1 MDAKRKKV
9 LISLITA
16 ASVGVWLYF
25 QLNSWPD
32 LSTSEVGKLLVK
44 TIGISILAHIIN
56 TIVITIIVGLLGGS
70 IATDVTDERDSAIEL
85 QAMRVILI
93 GFSMGLVIIFAF
105 VGWYDLSATSA
116 LLAIFLCMYAANV
129 VGDLLKLY
137 WYR

>member
-85 QAMRVILI
+85 HAMRVILI

>member
-25 QLNSWPD
+25 QLNAWTD

-44 TIGISILAHIIN
+44 TIGISIVAHIIN

-70 IATDVTDERDSAIEL
+70 IEADVTDERDSAIEL
-85 QAMRVILI
+85 HAMRVILI
-93 GFSMGLVIIFAF
+93 GFSMGLVSIFAF

>member
-9 LISLITA
+9 LISLVTA

-70 IATDVTDERDSAIEL
+70 IATDVTNERDSAIEL
-85 QAMRVILI
+85 HAMRVILI

-129 VGDLLKLY
+129 VSDLLKLY